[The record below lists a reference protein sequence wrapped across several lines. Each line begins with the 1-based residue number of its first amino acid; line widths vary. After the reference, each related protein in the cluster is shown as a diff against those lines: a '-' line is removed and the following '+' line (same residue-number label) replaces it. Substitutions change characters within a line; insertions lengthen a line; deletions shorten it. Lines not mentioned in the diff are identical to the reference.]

1 MLYRSNILA
10 LVGGGKFPKYY
21 LSKVM
26 LWDDHQV
33 KNIGEMSFRSEV
45 KAVKLRSN
53 RYFFLFFP
61 KNQILLRIVVVLD
74 AKIFMY
80 DFADL
85 KLNDHIET
93 CSNPKGYIS
102 NIYKKI
108 MGLHKNKKDFAA

>member
-10 LVGGGKFPKYY
+10 LVGGGKTPKYY

-53 RYFFLFFP
+53 KCFKTLNLLNYIEIMLKFMFL
-61 KNQILLRIVVVLD
+61 
-74 AKIFMY
+74 
-80 DFADL
+80 
-85 KLNDHIET
+85 
-93 CSNPKGYIS
+93 
-102 NIYKKI
+102 NI
-108 MGLHKNKKDFAA
+108 

>member
-10 LVGGGKFPKYY
+10 LVGGGKIPKYY

-53 RYFFLFFP
+53 
-61 KNQILLRIVVVLD
+61 K
-74 AKIFMY
+74 
-80 DFADL
+80 
-85 KLNDHIET
+85 
-93 CSNPKGYIS
+93 
-102 NIYKKI
+102 
-108 MGLHKNKKDFAA
+108 